1 MPSSHPDGVTIRSA
15 TRADSEAVRRGRGLG
30 RRLLDHSLARARVL
44 GFRVVV
50 LQTATILGDAI
61 ALYRRAGFRPYEPAH
76 RVPRCDVALRLD
88 LVESATAESRPT
100 GGQP

>member
-1 MPSSHPDGVTIRSA
+1 
-15 TRADSEAVRRGRGLG
+15 
-30 RRLLDHSLARARVL
+30 LLDHSLARARVL